1 MECYGK
7 FYKRRDECP
16 KCKLKR
22 YCATAG
28 DPPLYARRSPPE
40 AVVEKLAE
48 SHLQQIAE
56 RSRSVS
62 AEKPRYTRSDL
73 LEVIG
78 FMAALDHR
86 ALSLIEDKLQE
97 PSLPLSELAAK
108 RKVSRQAMHSLV
120 IRRLSKIPELESII
134 TFYKHRNNIDK
145 TKTFMEVVCQI
156 KSQVRSKQSK
166 QPKPDCKS
174 LKSWSCLNR
183 NTLLSPTSIFKGG
196 GIWKNG

>member
-7 FYKRRDECP
+7 YYNRREECP
-16 KCKLKR
+16 SCKLKR
-22 YCATAG
+22 YCAAAG
-28 DPPLYARRSPPE
+28 DPPLYAKRSPPE

-48 SHLQQIAE
+48 ARLGQMQEH
-56 RSRSVS
+56 SRSMS

-86 ALSLIEDKLQE
+86 ALSIIEDKLAD
-97 PSLPLSELAAK
+97 PTLHLSELAAK

-120 IRRLSKIPELESII
+120 IRRLSKIPELASVI

-145 TKTFMEVVCQI
+145 TKTFMEEVCQI
-156 KSQVRSKQSK
+156 RSQIRSKQSK
-166 QPKPDCKS
+166 QQKRACKS
-174 LKSWSCLNR
+174 LKSWSCLNQ

-196 GIWKNG
+196 SIWRNG